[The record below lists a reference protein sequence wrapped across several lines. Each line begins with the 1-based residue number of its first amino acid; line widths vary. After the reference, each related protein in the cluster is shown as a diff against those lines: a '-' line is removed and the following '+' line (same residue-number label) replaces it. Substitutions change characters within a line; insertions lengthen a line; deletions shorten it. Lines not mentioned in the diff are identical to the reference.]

1 MYYIYKKVTKL
12 HYKIEPFMILGL
24 ATVMITMLW
33 WYLNR
38 IKLPYVY
45 LIAWFNILTTFV
57 TLLELADFPPIF
69 WIFDAH
75 SLWHAS
81 TVPLTLLLYR

>member
-1 MYYIYKKVTKL
+1 MKL
-12 HYKIEPFMILGL
+12 MILGL
-24 ATVMITMLW
+24 TTFAITILW

-38 IKLPYVY
+38 KIMPHVY
-45 LIAWFNILTTFV
+45 LIGWFNTLTVFV
-57 TLLELADFPPIF
+57 TLLELTDFPPIF

-81 TVPLTLLLYR
+81 TVPLTVLLYR

>member
-1 MYYIYKKVTKL
+1 MLHLRENKKL
-12 HYKIEPFMILGL
+12 QISG
-24 ATVMITMLW
+24 
-33 WYLNR
+33 
-38 IKLPYVY
+38 
-45 LIAWFNILTTFV
+45 LTTFVITIMWWYFNRRKLPHARLIVWFNVLTVLV

-81 TVPLTLLLYR
+81 TVPLAVLLYK

>member
-1 MYYIYKKVTKL
+1 MK
-12 HYKIEPFMILGL
+12 FLGL
-24 ATVMITMLW
+24 TTFAITLLW
-33 WYLNR
+33 WYFNR
-38 IKLPYVY
+38 HNSHVH
-45 LIAWFNILTTFV
+45 LIGWFNTLTVFV

-81 TVPLTLLLYR
+81 TVPLTVLLYR